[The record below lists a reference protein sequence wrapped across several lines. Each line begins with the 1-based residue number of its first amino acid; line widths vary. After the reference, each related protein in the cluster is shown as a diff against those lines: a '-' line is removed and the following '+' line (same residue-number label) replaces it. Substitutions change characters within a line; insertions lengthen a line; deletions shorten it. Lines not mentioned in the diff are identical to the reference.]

1 MADIIINIQG
11 QATGATNAVDQL
23 INRLNSLSSAL
34 ENVRNQSM
42 TAFASINQMDAI
54 NGLDAVIGRIDDL
67 ISRLGQIPGG
77 MGAVSSTTTRTTETV
92 SSLGKESEKSASGLG
107 KLLKS
112 LGRIAF
118 YRMIR
123 SAIKA
128 ITQAFSE
135 GLKHAYAFSKAT
147 GGLLAP
153 ALDKITSASAKMKN
167 QMGAAFG
174 GLLTAIAPIVI
185 KIIELC
191 TAAAAAITRL
201 FAILNGGGYWKQ
213 ATDQVSEFG
222 DAAGGAGGKVK
233 GLLAAWDE
241 LNVIGNDSGGGGGGL
256 SDSAESMYEWVAVSD
271 ILGQLFDPIEQ
282 AWNNKGKDV
291 MSAIETALEKIRG
304 LGETVKSTL
313 GEVWKN
319 GTGQETV
326 EHILGIFQNLI
337 STVGN
342 LAGALDGAWKKNKN
356 GLRITQ
362 NIWNLFN
369 DILGYTERMWGY
381 TSEFFSELDLS
392 DLLSNVGDLTE
403 NLESLV
409 SSILPPIERFYTDVL
424 LPIAKWAIEGTAA
437 ETVGVLA
444 EAFGVLAQ
452 VVGPVLEL
460 VVDLLVALNPL
471 FDSIGR
477 ALSTVLTTLAEVL
490 SGIANSLGI
499 AKDESGKLNDAWT
512 LLITVVSTLA
522 TVVGSS
528 IEYWVDLVTSFVK
541 MLWSVVA
548 SYAEILIGTLTG
560 IIDFLTGV
568 FTGDWDRA
576 WGALKGIAETWVSA
590 ISGLWENIKS
600 VAVGFVNGL
609 IDIIN
614 KVGSTI
620 APLIGK
626 TWTDIG
632 HIGEA
637 GKEAG
642 SAIEEAIGKAA
653 DASAKAFD
661 GVGSEITKD
670 LSASPVITYTYKNAP
685 SRSASSVTGHGAQ
698 YIDVKADGGFVSSG
712 QLFVA
717 REAGPEMVGTIGS
730 NTAVA
735 NNDQIVAGIQS
746 GVAQANEQQNSLL
759 QQLVLIGAELL
770 NKELVVTPS
779 AEFGQV
785 MQRSSELYARS

>member
-23 INRLNSLSSAL
+23 INRLNALSTAL

-42 TAFASINQMDAI
+42 TAFSSINQMDAI
-54 NGLDAVIGRIDDL
+54 NGIDAVIGRIDDL
-67 ISRLGQIPGG
+67 ISRLGQIPSG
-77 MGAVSSTTTRTTETV
+77 MGSVASTTTRTTETIR
-92 SSLGKESEKSASGLG
+92 SLGKESEHSASGLG

-112 LGRIAF
+112 LGRIAY

-128 ITQAFSE
+128 ITKAFSE
-135 GLKHAYAFSKAT
+135 GLKHAYAFSKAN

-174 GLLTAIAPIVI
+174 GLLTAVTPILL

-191 TAAAAAITRL
+191 TKAAAAITRL

-222 DAAGGAGGKVK
+222 DASGGAGGKVK
-233 GLLAAWDE
+233 GLLASWDE
-241 LNVIGNDSGGGGGGL
+241 LNVIGNDGGGGGGGL

-291 MSAIETALEKIRG
+291 MTAIETALENISG
-304 LGETVKSTL
+304 LGETVASTL
-313 GEVWKN
+313 SEVWQN

-326 EHILGIFQNLI
+326 EHVLGIFQNVV

-342 LAGALDGAWKKNKN
+342 LAAAIDDAWNKNNN

-369 DILGYTERMWGY
+369 DILGFVERMWGY
-381 TSEFFSELDLS
+381 TSEFFGDLDLS
-392 DLLSNVGDLTE
+392 DLLSSVGDLTE
-403 NLESLV
+403 SIESFV

-424 LPIAKWAIEGTAA
+424 LPIAKWAIEDTAS
-437 ETVGVLA
+437 ESVGVLA
-444 EAFGVLAQ
+444 QAFGVLAQ
-452 VVGPVLEL
+452 VVGTILEL

-471 FDSIGR
+471 FGSIGS
-477 ALSTVLTTLAEVL
+477 ALSTVLTTISDVL
-490 SGIANSLGI
+490 GGIGDALGI
-499 AKDESGKLNDAWT
+499 TIDESGKLSEAWT
-512 LLITVVSTLA
+512 LLTTVVFVLA
-522 TVVGSS
+522 TIVGAS
-528 IEYWVDLVTSFVK
+528 IEFVVNIVTSLFK
-541 MLWSVVA
+541 LLWSVVGA
-548 SYAEILIGTLTG
+548 CIEIVIGTLTG

-576 WGALKGIAETWVSA
+576 WGALEWIAETWVSA

-626 TWTDIG
+626 TWTDID

-637 GKEAG
+637 GEGAG
-642 SAIEEAIGKAA
+642 SAIEKAMESA
-653 DASAKAFD
+653 ASVSSTAFS
-661 GVGSEITKD
+661 GVGEQITKD
-670 LSASPVITYTYKNAP
+670 CSANPVITYTYKNAP
-685 SRSASSVTGHGAQ
+685 SGTGSSITGAGAQ
-698 YIDVKADGGFVSSG
+698 VATVKADGGFVSAG

-717 REAGPEMVGTIGS
+717 REAGPEMVGTIGG

-746 GVAQANEQQNSLL
+746 GVAQANERQNGLL
-759 QQLVLIGAELL
+759 QQLVMIGAELL
-770 NKELVVTPS
+770 NKELIVTPS